1 MVIQTLESYSRRP
14 FPTLKQFGAFWDG
27 KPISTRWSSFVFLTN
42 DTWTHKTS
50 KQQTVTTTNL
60 HVGLDRWNG
69 SMISDDPQDIQLPSD
84 ANTDD
89 EHQSDATLQHQ
100 STLAW
105 AALIFLVII
114 FTILRNHCT
123 CTTSCSFH
131 LRLHLILFFWRTLWL
146 QPFLSTQPHLS
157 QLTVTT

>member
-50 KQQTVTTTNL
+50 KQQTVITTDL
-60 HVGLDRWNG
+60 QVGLDCWNG

-84 ANTDD
+84 ANTVTMNIKVMP
-89 EHQSDATLQHQ
+89 HFSISQHLPEQ
-100 STLAW
+100 LSSSSSSSLSSTTTALAPPV
-105 AALIFLVII
+105 APSISVSIS
-114 FTILRNHCT
+114 
-123 CTTSCSFH
+123 SCSSDE
-131 LRLHLILFFWRTLWL
+131 
-146 QPFLSTQPHLS
+146 LSDSSHSCQHS
-157 QLTVTT
+157 HVSHS